1 MLKQSMDF
9 PGFRPETFPRLQTP
23 HCDRMSDPERRDPE
37 IFLRQAAQE
46 GRGRLKIF
54 LGAAPGVGKTYEMLT
69 DGMQRLKAGVD
80 VAVGVVETHGRHETE
95 ALLHGHEVIPRREVD
110 HQGHGLT
117 EMDLDAILARHP
129 ALVLVDELAHS
140 NAPGSRHPKRYQD
153 VEELLDAGI
162 DVYSTV
168 NIQHVESLNDIVAS
182 FTRVRVRETVPDSI
196 LEMAEIEV
204 VDIPPDE
211 LIERLK
217 EGKVYVPAEASRA
230 LNHFFSKSNLTAL
243 REMALRRAAQAV
255 DAQMLDYVRAHALA
269 GSFAAGERIVVAISE
284 LPSAQGLVR
293 AAKRLADA
301 LRGPWTAVHIE
312 TQRSLAFTAEER
324 AHLADTMALASRLG
338 ATTATIPASSVVEGL
353 RQYAT
358 DARATQI
365 VIGKASRSWWFE
377 LRHGSV
383 VDRLVRNMGD
393 VAVHVLPGEETAHH
407 RRTRRAATS
416 PWGKP
421 SDYLWST
428 AMIAMMTAVGRLL
441 VQTIALGNIAL
452 LYLVPV
458 MFAAASFGLRAG
470 LFAGLLSSLAY
481 NFFFLPPTGTLTV
494 SNPENVISILVLLG
508 VAIVTSQFAARVRAQ
523 ADLAHGSAR
532 QNAALAGFSRQLTA
546 AASQDE
552 LMHAI
557 CGEVGRLFD
566 VRTVLLLPSPDGPQL
581 RAAVPPE
588 DRLEQIEKAA
598 AQWAMDNEQPAGRGS
613 STLTASDWLFHP
625 LRTTRGVLGVLGL
638 AREDAGEPLR
648 SDQLPLLMSLLDQ
661 ASIAFDRMA
670 LEEEMLDARQ
680 IRERDRLRSA
690 LLSSVSHDLRTPLTT
705 IISAIH
711 ELKRQHPS
719 DLADTV
725 EAEAQ
730 RLTRF
735 VANLLDMAR
744 VEAGALPL
752 KIEPIDLFDAV
763 AGAVHDT
770 RQSLAGHE
778 VKVDILPD
786 IPLVRVD
793 PTLLHHI
800 LINLLD
806 NAGRYADPDTPVII
820 RGQRLHDAITLSVI
834 DEGPG
839 IPLGSEARVFDTFT
853 RMEGSDRAKHG
864 TGLGLAIVKGF
875 AEAMGLGV
883 SAANRGDP
891 TGACF
896 TLRFPQTLILSP
908 LPDEDIL

>member
-1 MLKQSMDF
+1 MN
-9 PGFRPETFPRLQTP
+9 
-23 HCDRMSDPERRDPE
+23 DPDRRDPE
-37 IFLRQAAQE
+37 AFLRQAAQE

-69 DGMQRLKAGVD
+69 DGMQRRQAGID
-80 VAVGVVETHGRHETE
+80 VVVGVVETHGRRETE
-95 ALLHGHEVIPRREVD
+95 ALLAGHEVIPRRDVD
-110 HQGHGLT
+110 HQGHRLG
-117 EMDLDAILARHP
+117 EMDIDAILTRHP
-129 ALVLVDELAHS
+129 KLVLVDELAHT

-168 NIQHVESLNDIVAS
+168 NIQHVESLNDVVAS

-217 EGKVYVPAEASRA
+217 DGKVYIPAEASRA

-269 GSFAAGERIVVAISE
+269 GSFAAGERILVAISE

-293 AAKRLADA
+293 GAKRLADGLKA
-301 LRGPWTAVHIE
+301 PWSAVHIE
-312 TQRSLAFTAEER
+312 TQRSLQFSPEQR
-324 AHLADTMALASRLG
+324 AQLADTMALASRLG
-338 ATTATIPASSVVEGL
+338 ATTATIPASTVVEGL
-353 RQYAT
+353 RRYVI

-383 VDRLVRNMGD
+383 VDNLVRNIGD
-393 VAVHVLPGEETAHH
+393 VAVHVLPGEDVVQKRQADV
-407 RRTRRAATS
+407 AAIGRG
-416 PWGKP
+416 WGKP
-421 SDYLWST
+421 GDYIWTTL
-428 AMIAMMTAVGRLL
+428 MIVVMTAVGHLL
-441 VQTIALGNIAL
+441 VEMIDLANIAL

-494 SNPENVISILVLLG
+494 NNPENVVSILVLLG
-508 VAIVTSQFAARVRAQ
+508 VAFVTSQFAARVHAQ
-523 ADLAHGSAR
+523 ADLAQSSAR
-532 QNAALAGFSRQLTA
+532 QNAALAGFSRELTA
-546 AASQDE
+546 AASQEE
-552 LMHAI
+552 LMQAI
-557 CGEVGRLFD
+557 CGEIARLFD
-566 VRTVLLLPSPDGPQL
+566 VRTVLLLPSRDGPQL

-588 DRLEQIEKAA
+588 DRLEQIELAA
-598 AQWAMDNEQPAGRGS
+598 AQWAMDNDQPAGRGS

-648 SDQLPLLMSLLDQ
+648 SDQVPLLMSLLDQ

-680 IRERDRLRSA
+680 VRERDRLRSA

-719 DLADTV
+719 DLIDTV
-725 EAEAQ
+725 DAEAQ
-730 RLTRF
+730 RLNRS
-735 VANLLDMAR
+735 VRAIAPAR
-744 VEAGALPL
+744 RASAPRLRRIRKSP
-752 KIEPIDLFDAV
+752 
-763 AGAVHDT
+763 
-770 RQSLAGHE
+770 
-778 VKVDILPD
+778 
-786 IPLVRVD
+786 
-793 PTLLHHI
+793 PT
-800 LINLLD
+800 
-806 NAGRYADPDTPVII
+806 A
-820 RGQRLHDAITLSVI
+820 
-834 DEGPG
+834 
-839 IPLGSEARVFDTFT
+839 AR
-853 RMEGSDRAKHG
+853 
-864 TGLGLAIVKGF
+864 
-875 AEAMGLGV
+875 
-883 SAANRGDP
+883 
-891 TGACF
+891 
-896 TLRFPQTLILSP
+896 
-908 LPDEDIL
+908 